1 MGPPYFYTTRITW
14 TGARDGHLQSNSL
27 PDLDFSAPE
36 EFRGRAGR
44 WTPEHFYV
52 ASANAC
58 LLTTFLAIAEISK
71 LEIVSYEAVGTG
83 KLEKGPAGGGQGY
96 LITEIVLQPRITV
109 RTQAERDRA
118 ARLIEKAE
126 KNCLVSNSMKT
137 HIRLEPEII
146 VS

>member
-1 MGPPYFYTTRITW
+1 MGPPYFYATRITW
-14 TGARDGHLQSNSL
+14 IGGRDGRLQSDSL
-27 PDLDFSAPE
+27 PDLDFSTPE
-36 EFRGRAGR
+36 EFRGRAWR

-83 KLEKGPAGGGQGY
+83 KLEKSSAEGGAGY

-109 RTQAERDRA
+109 RTQADRDRA

-126 KNCLVSNSMKT
+126 KNCLVSRSMKT
-137 HIRLEPEII
+137 VVRLEPEF
-146 VS
+146 VVK